1 MHGGAD
7 MAVRGGL
14 EADLFFKCSS
24 NSSTCSSKGEV
35 VVIAVLAEIIVVE
48 VAILAVSPIFY
59 KA

>member
-1 MHGGAD
+1 

-24 NSSTCSSKGEV
+24 NGSTCSSRGV

>member
-1 MHGGAD
+1 

-24 NSSTCSSKGEV
+24 NGSTCSSRGEV